1 MSYKFCLY
9 SDIHG
14 QIPQLE
20 AVEKGVEKEN
30 PDKIVVIG
38 DLVGLGPEPG
48 EIVQHFMDKPWI
60 DVVVGNVDLC
70 VTRKVWE
77 TTKPK
82 SPHQEWMFRM
92 MEMTRQRLN
101 DSQIEWL
108 DKRPFLSPIHK
119 I

>member
-60 DVVVGNVDLC
+60 DVVVGNVDLW

-92 MEMTRQRLN
+92 MEMTRERLN

-108 DKRPFLSPIHK
+108 DKRHSI
-119 I
+119 